1 MSALAAPPNADV
13 LLDSMVE
20 GVVAV
25 DADGVCGFANP
36 AACRILGCAPDD
48 LVGRRFH
55 DAVHPRHAREPWP
68 HAKTLCP
75 LGMLLEMRLATAIV
89 EERFA
94 RRDGGVVPVQFA
106 GSPMRNGGA
115 VVTFSDATERM
126 ALQSELERADR
137 ISSLGN
143 TAVTI
148 AHQFNNVLMGI
159 QPFLDLLLRRAAG
172 RADMAEPL
180 SRIGHSVQRGKQIA
194 LEILRFSRPLA
205 AKLRP
210 LPLAPWLREIAADA
224 AALLGAAYAV
234 ELDVPEPLA
243 VHADRELLRQAFA
256 NVIANARDAM
266 PAAGTLR
273 ISARAAEP
281 GTSLVPGGAFAH
293 IAITDSGCG
302 MSEETLKHVFE
313 PLFTTKKGRGTGLG
327 LAVVRQIV
335 TAHGGYVFAESR
347 AGAGTTISMFLPL
360 MIEESV

>member
-1 MSALAAPPNADV
+1 MAAPVNADV
-13 LLDSMVE
+13 LVDAMVE

-25 DADGVCGFANP
+25 DADGVCGFANT
-36 AACRILGCAPDD
+36 AACRILGCAPHD

-55 DAVHPRHAREPWP
+55 DLVHPRHARERWP

-75 LGMLLEMRLATAIV
+75 LGALLEMRLATAIV

-106 GSPMRNGGA
+106 GSPLRDGAGA

-143 TAVTI
+143 AAVTI
-148 AHQFNNVLMGI
+148 AHEFNNVLMGI

-210 LPLAPWLREIAADA
+210 LPLEPWLRDVAADA
-224 AALLGAAYAV
+224 AALLGDSYAV

-273 ISARAAEP
+273 ISARLAEP

-293 IAITDSGCG
+293 IVITDSGCG

-335 TAHGGYVFAESR
+335 TAHGGYVFAESC
-347 AGAGTTISMFLPL
+347 AGARTTISMFLPL
-360 MIEESV
+360 LIEESV